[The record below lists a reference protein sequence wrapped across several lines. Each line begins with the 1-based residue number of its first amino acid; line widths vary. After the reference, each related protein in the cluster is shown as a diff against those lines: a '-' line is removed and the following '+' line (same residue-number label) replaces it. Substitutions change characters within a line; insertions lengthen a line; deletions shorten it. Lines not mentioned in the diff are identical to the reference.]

1 MRIKYLAISI
11 FIFFGCSNPDKIVE
25 ATDIDKELASLLEAT
40 SNGKG
45 KSFYELPLSDIF
57 LQIPQDPLNPL
68 TNVKVKLG
76 QFLFHETGLA
86 QNPKKGIGMS
96 TYSCA
101 SCHHARAGFQACLPQ
116 GMGEGGMGFGVNGES
131 RKKNDSYDALNEVD
145 VQHIRT
151 PSAMNI
157 AYQTNVL

>member
-57 LQIPQDPLNPL
+57 FANPSGSAQSSYKRKSQTRSIFIP
-68 TNVKVKLG
+68 
-76 QFLFHETGLA
+76 
-86 QNPKKGIGMS
+86 
-96 TYSCA
+96 
-101 SCHHARAGFQACLPQ
+101 
-116 GMGEGGMGFGVNGES
+116 
-131 RKKNDSYDALNEVD
+131 
-145 VQHIRT
+145 
-151 PSAMNI
+151 
-157 AYQTNVL
+157 